1 MGWNNP
7 AVPWWQ
13 LERTLSGKPVPADGG
28 DSPAFS
34 RKREGYLRPPD
45 FPPVRAD
52 DYGGGRDRVPYAE
65 LHCHS
70 NFSFLDGA
78 SDPEELVEEAA
89 RLELDAIALTDHD
102 GMYGVVR
109 FADAARELGIRTV
122 FGTEL
127 SFGLSA
133 PQNGIAD
140 PEGEHLLLLA
150 QEEAGYAAL
159 CRAITAG
166 QLRGHDVGLP
176 KETRAE
182 KGRPVYDLEAVASEV
197 SGKAVVLTGCRKG
210 AVRQA
215 LRRTGPPGAARE
227 IRRLMDLFGRR
238 QVYVELLDHGHPT
251 DSAHN
256 DVLAGLAERL
266 GVHTVAT
273 NAVHYATPD
282 RGRLAGAMA
291 AIRARRG
298 IDEMEGWL
306 PGAGK
311 AFLHSGEEMGRR
323 FARYPGAVQ
332 RAALLGLR
340 CAFDL
345 KLMAP
350 DLPPFDVP
358 DGHRTEAEYL
368 RHLVY
373 KGARR
378 EYGSKMER
386 PDAYAQLEH
395 ELEIIEKLNFP
406 GYFLIVWDIA
416 NFCRRSGIL
425 CQGRGSAANS
435 AVCFALGITKV
446 DAVKWQLLFERFL
459 APDRDGYPDIDLDIE
474 SDRREEVIQYVYEKH
489 GRLRAA
495 QVANVIT
502 YRAKSAI
509 RDSARAL
516 GFSPGQ
522 QDAWSKQIDR
532 WGPLQATKEDHDHD
546 IPAPVL
552 ELAIALE
559 DFPRHLGIH
568 SGGMVLCDRPVS
580 EVCPVEWARMADRSV
595 LQWEKDDCA
604 SAGLVKFDL
613 LGLGMLSALRYMME
627 LMRDH
632 KGEEVELGKLNLKD
646 EKIYE
651 MLRRADAIGV
661 FQVESRAQLAT
672 LPRLKPKNF
681 YDLAVEV
688 ALIRPGPIQGGSVHP
703 YIQRRK
709 EKEETG
715 KARPE
720 WYDHPL
726 LENALGKTL
735 GVPLFQEQM
744 MQIALDVADFTAAE
758 ADELRHAMGAKRS
771 KKRME
776 RLRRRFY
783 EGAADKGIGEELAGR
798 IFEKLKAFA
807 NFGFPES
814 HALSFAYLVFASA
827 HFKYYHPDAFCAGLL
842 RAQPMGFY
850 SPQSLVADARRHGVT
865 VRGPDVNASLPH
877 ATLEPDGEYHAVRVG
892 LGEVRLIGDTLAKTL
907 VEERE
912 SGGPYAGMSDVAR
925 RVRLTRPQVEALA
938 TAGAFGCFPDISG
951 DRRRAL
957 WAAGAVAEE
966 RPEKLPGTEVGT
978 SAPMLPGMDRIDVAA
993 ADVWATG
1000 LSPDSFPTQFIRD
1013 RLDALG
1019 VVPAVKLSDVEAGK
1033 RVLVGGAVTHRQRP
1047 ATAGGIT
1054 FLNLEDET
1062 GMVNVICTAG
1072 LWARYHRIA
1081 RGSQAML
1088 VRGVVERAD
1097 GVVSLLADQ
1106 LRDLP
1111 MRITAKSRDFR

>member
-1 MGWNNP
+1 MGWHNP
-7 AVPWWQ
+7 VVPWRQ
-13 LERTLSGKPVPADGG
+13 LERTLNGDPAPTDGG
-28 DSPAFS
+28 DSPAWS
-34 RKREGYLRPPD
+34 RKREGYLRPTD
-45 FPPVRAD
+45 FPARRAD
-52 DYGGGRDRVPYAE
+52 DLSGGGHRVPYAE

-109 FADAARELGIRTV
+109 FADAARELGVKTV

-127 SFGLSA
+127 SFGLSG

-150 QEEAGYAAL
+150 EREDGYAAL

-166 QLRGHDVGLP
+166 QLRGHDAELP
-176 KETRAE
+176 KAQRAE
-182 KGRPVYDLEAVASEV
+182 KGRPVYDLESVAAEV
-197 SGKAVVLTGCRKG
+197 YGKVVVLTGCRKG
-210 AVRQA
+210 PVRRALLREGQA
-215 LRRTGPPGAARE
+215 GAARE
-227 IRRLMDLFGRR
+227 MRRLMDLFGPEH
-238 QVYVELLDHGHPT
+238 VFVELIDQGHPG
-251 DSAHN
+251 DSTHN
-256 DVLAGLAERL
+256 DALAALADELGLL
-266 GVHTVAT
+266 TVAT
-273 NAVHYATPD
+273 GNVHYATPD
-282 RGRLAGAMA
+282 RARLAGAMA
-291 AIRARRG
+291 AIRARRSV
-298 IDEMEGWL
+298 DEMEGWL
-306 PGAGK
+306 PASGM
-311 AFLHSGEEMGRR
+311 AFLHSGEEMAAR

-332 RAALLGLR
+332 RAALLGQR

-350 DLPPFDVP
+350 NLPPFDLP
-358 DGHRTEAEYL
+358 EGETEASFL
-368 RHLVY
+368 RETVRE
-373 KGARR
+373 GALK
-378 EYGSKMER
+378 EYGPPEKR
-386 PDAYAQLEH
+386 PDAWRQIEH
-395 ELEIIEKLNFP
+395 ELDIIEKLNFP

-416 NFCRRSGIL
+416 RFCHEQGIL

-435 AVCFALGITKV
+435 AVCYALGITKV
-446 DAVKWQLLFERFL
+446 DSVKWKLLFERFL

-474 SDRREEVIQYVYEKH
+474 SDRREEVIQYVYAKH

-502 YRAKSAI
+502 YRAKSAV
-509 RDSARAL
+509 RDAARAL
-516 GFSPGQ
+516 GYSPGQ

-532 WGPLQATKEDHDHD
+532 WGPLQQTRDGHDHD
-546 IPAPVL
+546 IPVSVL
-552 ELAIALE
+552 ELAGALE

-568 SGGMVLCDRPVS
+568 SGGMVICDRPVS
-580 EVCPVEWARMADRSV
+580 EVCPIEWARMENRSV

-613 LGLGMLSALRYMME
+613 LGLGMLSALRYMLE
-627 LMRDH
+627 LVAEH
-632 KGEEVELGKLNLKD
+632 KGVEIDLGKLDLGDRNV
-646 EKIYE
+646 YE
-651 MLRRADAIGV
+651 MLQRADAIGV
-661 FQVESRAQLAT
+661 FQVESRAQMAT
-672 LPRLKPKNF
+672 LPRLKPEKF
-681 YDLAVEV
+681 YDLAIEV

-703 YIQRRK
+703 YIRRK
-709 EKEETG
+709 NGQEKWEH
-715 KARPE
+715 
-720 WYDHPL
+720 DHPL
-726 LENALGKTL
+726 LEPALGKTY

-771 KKRME
+771 TKKME

-783 EGAADKGIGEELAGR
+783 AGAAKKGIDEELAGR
-798 IFEKLKAFA
+798 IFQKMKAFS

-827 HFKYYHPDAFCAGLL
+827 YFKYYHPDAFCAGLL

-850 SPQSLVADARRHGVT
+850 SPQSLVADARRHGV
-865 VRGPDVNASLPH
+865 VVHGPDVNASLPH
-877 ATLEPDGEYHAVRVG
+877 ATLEPAGEGRHAVRVG
-892 LGEVRLIGDTLAKTL
+892 LATVRLIGQALAEEL
-907 VEERE
+907 VRVRE
-912 SGGPYAGMSDVAR
+912 NGGPFTSMADVAR

-938 TAGAFGCFPDISG
+938 TAGAFGCFPEIGG

-966 RPEKLPGTEVGT
+966 RPEKLPGTGVGT
-978 SAPMLPGMDRIDVAA
+978 DAPTLPGMDEVDLAV

-1000 LSPDSFPTQFIRD
+1000 MSPDSYPTQFIRD

-1019 VVPAVKLSDVEAGK
+1019 VVPAAKLADVENGK
-1033 RVLVGGAVTHRQRP
+1033 RVLIGGAVTHRQRP

-1054 FLNLEDET
+1054 FLNIEDET
-1062 GMVNVICTAG
+1062 GMVNVVCTAG
-1072 LWARYHRIA
+1072 LWGRYHRIA
-1081 RGSQAML
+1081 RGSSAML

-1097 GVVSLLADQ
+1097 GVVSILADRLQ
-1106 LRDLP
+1106 NLP
-1111 MRITAKSRDFR
+1111 MRISSKSRDFR